1 MGNDRPTR
9 TGGAKRLTIFTET
22 ERLALYSVPDFDDF
36 QRAEF
41 LAFIDAELA
50 LAGTSSMTP
59 GSRSTSMPFWPPPIH
74 YN

>member
-1 MGNDRPTR
+1 LGNDRQTR
-9 TGGAKRLTIFTET
+9 TGGAKRLTIFTAA

-50 LAGTSSMTP
+50 SAGTSSIAP
-59 GSRSTSMPFWPPPIH
+59 DSRSTSMPFWPSPTH